1 LPSQSIVQ
9 RMAKTIRQTV
19 ILDAPPHAV
28 FEALLDSKK
37 HGAFTGDQ
45 ATISRRV
52 GGSFSAFGGYATGK
66 NVRIEK
72 DKVIVQSWRTTDF
85 KEKEPDSKVMFH
97 FSKKG
102 VGTRLMFVHSDVP
115 DRLAEDLAQGW
126 KDFYWE
132 PLKAYLGRPTA

>member
-1 LPSQSIVQ
+1 MLSQSIVR

-19 ILDAPPHAV
+19 ILEAPPHAV

-132 PLKAYLGRPTA
+132 PLKAYLERSRA